1 MSRPGKALVYMF
13 PLLVGSTILVLGHT
27 ALTQEAK
34 LPAPAASVPAVADR
48 PDAAEAVSPEP
59 EPEPA
64 PTPTPAAARSVPPP
78 APSGRARGETPAEA
92 RSRAA
97 DPPAPEAEVEANAKR
112 RTVTVEM
119 LVTGYCP
126 CRKCCGS
133 FSDGKT
139 ASGKRINYNGGK
151 FIAAD
156 TSLLPF
162 GTMVSIPGYNGG
174 RPVPV
179 EDRGGRI
186 KGRRLDLFFFSHHQA
201 RQWGARRI
209 EVTVY
214 LDDED

>member
-13 PLLVGSTILVLGHT
+13 PLLVCSTILVLGHT

-34 LPAPAASVPAVADR
+34 LPAPTAGTGVPAVAD
-48 PDAAEAVSPEP
+48 
-59 EPEPA
+59 EPA
-64 PTPTPAAARSVPPP
+64 EPVAAATPSARRVPAVPPFT
-78 APSGRARGETPAEA
+78 RARGETSSEASPGAVGRPDRPARPA
-92 RSRAA
+92 RS
-97 DPPAPEAEVEANAKR
+97 ESER

-133 FSDGKT
+133 FADGKT
-139 ASGKRINYNGGK
+139 ASGKRITHNGGK

-201 RQWGARRI
+201 RQWGARRV

-214 LDDED
+214 LDDDE

>member
-27 ALTQEAK
+27 GLTQEAK

-48 PDAAEAVSPEP
+48 PDVAEAVSPEP
-59 EPEPA
+59 TPA
-64 PTPTPAAARSVPPP
+64 PAPAAARSVPAVPP
-78 APSGRARGETPAEA
+78 FVSARGETSAEG

-97 DPPAPEAEVEANAKR
+97 DRPAVAAKPEAKR

-126 CRKCCGS
+126 CRKCCGA
-133 FSDGKT
+133 FADGKT

-201 RQWGARRI
+201 KQWGARRI

>member
-13 PLLVGSTILVLGHT
+13 PLLVGSTILLLGHT

-34 LPAPAASVPAVADR
+34 RPATGASVPAVADR
-48 PDAAEAVSPEP
+48 PEAAEAVSPAVTP
-59 EPEPA
+59 LPA
-64 PTPTPAAARSVPPP
+64 PAPVPARSVPAVPP
-78 APSGRARGETPAEA
+78 FVRARGETPAEGH
-92 RSRAA
+92 SIAA
-97 DPPAPEAEVEANAKR
+97 DRPAVAAKAKAKR

-209 EVTVY
+209 EVTIY